1 MGMMDRL
8 EVEAAYEKLIERFRR
23 WAARRPDLRAAF
35 VVGSRGRANH
45 RADEW
50 ADLDVVIITTNP
62 QFYIRSSGWVRRFGE
77 PLLTFLEATAFGGEN
92 ERRVL
97 YEGMLDVDFAVIPLQ
112 KLQAIVAA
120 AADAE
125 TIAKV
130 QDMVGRG
137 IRVLID
143 KDGMVGQAQTLASSA
158 GRSTPRR
165 PKQEDFL
172 SLANN
177 FLYHSVFT
185 AKHLRRGE
193 TWWAAMCLNCH
204 MQSLL
209 LKMIEWHALADHGW
223 KHDVWFRGRFM
234 EEWAHPQAVGELTGT
249 FAHYDRQDITRALL
263 ASMDLFR
270 RVATE
275 TAGRLGYAY
284 PAKTDRRVASWVGK
298 CMLRTR

>member
-1 MGMMDRL
+1 MMDRS

-23 WAARRPDLRAAF
+23 WAARRQDLRAAF

-50 ADLDVVIITTNP
+50 ADLDVVTITTNP

-77 PLLTFLEATAFGGEN
+77 PLLTFVEATAIGGEK

-97 YEGMLDVDFAVIPLQ
+97 YEGMLDVDFAVIPLH
-112 KLQAIVAA
+112 KLQALLAS

-143 KDGMVGQAQTLASSA
+143 KDGMASQAQSLASSA
-158 GRSTPRR
+158 GKATPHR
-165 PKQEDFL
+165 PRQQEFL
-172 SLANN
+172 NLAND

-209 LKMIEWHALADHGW
+209 LKMMEWHALADHGW

-234 EEWAHPQAVGELTGT
+234 EEWAHPQAVSELRGT
-249 FAHYDRQDITRALL
+249 FAHYDRRDIARALL

-275 TAGRLGYAY
+275 TAGRLGFAY
-284 PAKTDRRVASWVGK
+284 PAKTDRRVASWVEK
-298 CMLRTR
+298 CTLDIQ

>member
-1 MGMMDRL
+1 MMDGPK
-8 EVEAAYEKLIERFRR
+8 VEAAYEKLIGQFRS
-23 WAARRPDLRAAF
+23 WATKRQDLRAAF
-35 VVGSRGRANH
+35 VVGSRGRASH
-45 RADEW
+45 RADKW

-77 PLLTFLEATAFGGEN
+77 PLLTFVEATAIGGEK

-112 KLQAIVAA
+112 KLQALLAA
-120 AADAE
+120 ATDRE

-137 IRVLID
+137 IRLLID
-143 KDGMVGQAQTLASSA
+143 KDGLASQAQSLASSA
-158 GRSTPRR
+158 GRPTSRR
-165 PKQEDFL
+165 PKRQEFL
-172 SLANN
+172 NLAND

-193 TWWAAMCLNCH
+193 IWWAASCLNCH

-209 LKMIEWHALADHGW
+209 LKMMEWHAMADQEW

-234 EEWAHPQAVGELTGT
+234 EEWANPRAVAELSGA
-249 FAHYDRQDITRALL
+249 FAHYDRRDIARALI

-270 RVATE
+270 RLGTQ
-275 TAGRLGYAY
+275 TAGKLGYAY
-284 PAKTDRRVASWVGK
+284 PAEADRRVARWVGK
-298 CMLRTR
+298 CVLAIR